1 MDINSLWG
9 FFISRKVSRKRFFSA
24 KNIYEV
30 KFCKHLTEDFSETE
44 VVAGIQWEHIKIDI
58 KKCEGANI
66 FSKSVWNRNLKSK
79 MAKTLL
85 ISYVDKT

>member
-1 MDINSLWG
+1 M
-9 FFISRKVSRKRFFSA
+9 KVSRKKFFSTRSR
-24 KNIYEV
+24 YEV
-30 KFCKHLTEDFSETE
+30 KFWKNLTEDFSEIK
-44 VVAGIQWEHIKIDI
+44 VDAGVKWEHIKIDI

-85 ISYVDKT
+85 MSYVEKT